1 MFAKKVSQKEY
12 DEMAEK
18 YLLYETEYNNEKL
31 RADNLEAKVRELEE
45 RIRELTEKGIVQPG
59 LINKYNSLEAEY
71 RTLVEAN
78 EKLKASS
85 SAESSEIQELK
96 AEVEKW
102 KKSNT
107 SIREMYELVTK
118 ALDEERAKKSKPI
131 GGRNMADNQI
141 TKWEYKKIGYVDE
154 KELNMLGEQGWEIA
168 GMVSHPA
175 GDNETFLKRPK
186 QVQTQQKAPEPYPG
200 YSR

>member
-59 LINKYNSLEAEY
+59 LINKYNSLEAEC
-71 RTLVEAN
+71 RTLFEAN

-141 TKWEYKKIGYVDE
+141 TKWEYKYVSQNE
-154 KELNMLGEQGWEIA
+154 TELNKAGEQGWEAMDTGTDHSTKIL
-168 GMVSHPA
+168 M
-175 GDNETFLKRPK
+175 KRPK
-186 QVQTQQKAPEPYPG
+186 ITQTQQKAPEPYPG

>member
-118 ALDEERAKKSKPI
+118 ALDEERAKNSKPI

-141 TKWEYKKIGYVDE
+141 TKWEYKYVSQNE
-154 KELNMLGEQGWEIA
+154 TELNKAGEQGWEA
-168 GMVSHPA
+168 MDTGT
-175 GDNETFLKRPK
+175 DNSTKILMKRPK
-186 QVQTQQKAPEPYPG
+186 ITQTQQKAPEPYPV

>member
-59 LINKYNSLEAEY
+59 LINKYNSLEAEC

-141 TKWEYKKIGYVDE
+141 TKWEYKYVSQNE
-154 KELNMLGEQGWEIA
+154 TELNKAGEQGWEA
-168 GMVSHPA
+168 MDTGT
-175 GDNETFLKRPK
+175 DNSTKILMKRPK
-186 QVQTQQKAPEPYPG
+186 ITQTQQKAPEPYPG

>member
-141 TKWEYKKIGYVDE
+141 TKWVYKYVSQNE
-154 KELNMLGEQGWEIA
+154 TELNKAGEQGWEA
-168 GMVSHPA
+168 MDTGT
-175 GDNETFLKRPK
+175 DNSTKILMKRPK
-186 QVQTQQKAPEPYPG
+186 ITQTQQKAPEPYPG

>member
-131 GGRNMADNQI
+131 GGINMADNET
-141 TKWEYKKIGYVDE
+141 TKWEYKQVPFNIDNLQK
-154 KELNMLGEQGWEIA
+154 MGEEGWEATGNSNPNGIL
-168 GMVSHPA
+168 
-175 GDNETFLKRPK
+175 LKRPK
-186 QVQTQQKAPEPYPG
+186 KTQTQQRAPEPYPG

>member
-141 TKWEYKKIGYVDE
+141 TKWEYKYVSQNE
-154 KELNMLGEQGWEIA
+154 TELNKAGEQGWEA
-168 GMVSHPA
+168 MDTGT
-175 GDNETFLKRPK
+175 DNSTKILMKRPK
-186 QVQTQQKAPEPYPG
+186 ITQTQQKAPEPYPS

>member
-59 LINKYNSLEAEY
+59 LIHKYNSLEAEY

-131 GGRNMADNQI
+131 GGRNMADNEP
-141 TKWEYKKIGYVDE
+141 TKWDYKYSTADIN
-154 KELNMLGEQGWEIA
+154 ELQKNGEQGWESTGISNME
-168 GMVSHPA
+168 GILM
-175 GDNETFLKRPK
+175 KRPK
-186 QVQTQQKAPEPYPG
+186 KTQTQQRAPEPYPD

>member
-59 LINKYNSLEAEY
+59 VINKYNSLEAEY

-141 TKWEYKKIGYVDE
+141 TKWEYKYVSQNE
-154 KELNMLGEQGWEIA
+154 TELNKAGEQGWEA
-168 GMVSHPA
+168 MDTGT
-175 GDNETFLKRPK
+175 DNSTKILMKRPK
-186 QVQTQQKAPEPYPG
+186 ITQTQQKAPEPYPG

>member
-118 ALDEERAKKSKPI
+118 ALDEERAKKSKPT
-131 GGRNMADNQI
+131 GGRNMADNEI
-141 TKWEYKKIGYVDE
+141 TKWEYKQVPFYIDDLQK
-154 KELNMLGEQGWEIA
+154 MGEEGWEATGNSNPNGIL
-168 GMVSHPA
+168 
-175 GDNETFLKRPK
+175 LKRPK
-186 QVQTQQKAPEPYPG
+186 KTQTQQRTSEPYPG

>member
-78 EKLKASS
+78 EKLIALNKGEAVKNMKDANVSRTEGAPLVVLNAVFAGKTGENTI
-85 SAESSEIQELK
+85 AEGTDAFYVLTVGK
-96 AEVEKW
+96 
-102 KKSNT
+102 NT
-107 SIREMYELVTK
+107 MPAQDK
-118 ALDEERAKKSKPI
+118 AKKEAL
-131 GGRNMADNQI
+131 R
-141 TKWEYKKIGYVDE
+141 
-154 KELNMLGEQGWEIA
+154 KELEKMSVHFVQ
-168 GMVSHPA
+168 
-175 GDNETFLKRPK
+175 DDYTRFLK
-186 QVQTQQKAPEPYPG
+186 QEYPVKINERN
-200 YSR
+200 YEKFIAK

>member
-141 TKWEYKKIGYVDE
+141 TKWEYKYVSQNE
-154 KELNMLGEQGWEIA
+154 TELNKAGEQGWEA
-168 GMVSHPA
+168 MDTGT
-175 GDNETFLKRPK
+175 DNSTKILMKRPK
-186 QVQTQQKAPEPYPG
+186 ITQTQQKAPEPYPG

>member
-71 RTLVEAN
+71 RTLVEVN

-131 GGRNMADNQI
+131 GGTNMADNQI
-141 TKWEYKKIGYVDE
+141 TKWEYKYVSQNE
-154 KELNMLGEQGWEIA
+154 TELNKAGEQGWEA
-168 GMVSHPA
+168 MDTGT
-175 GDNETFLKRPK
+175 DNSTKILMKRPK
-186 QVQTQQKAPEPYPG
+186 ITQTQQKAPEPYPS

>member
-1 MFAKKVSQKEY
+1 MFEKKVSQKEY

-59 LINKYNSLEAEY
+59 LINKYNSLEAEC
-71 RTLVEAN
+71 RTLFEAN

-131 GGRNMADNQI
+131 GGKNMADNET
-141 TKWEYKKIGYVDE
+141 TKWDYKYTPAGKIE
-154 KELNMLGEQGWEIA
+154 ELKKDGEQGWEATGILTNS
-168 GMVSHPA
+168 GVLM
-175 GDNETFLKRPK
+175 KRPK
-186 QVQTQQKAPEPYPG
+186 TAQTQQRAPEPYPG

>member
-45 RIRELTEKGIVQPG
+45 RIRELTEKGIVQPE

-131 GGRNMADNQI
+131 GGRNMADNEP
-141 TKWEYKKIGYVDE
+141 TKWEYKYVNMDE
-154 KELNMLGEQGWEIA
+154 QSLNTAGEQGWEA
-168 GMVSHPA
+168 LDTGNGGGTKLLM
-175 GDNETFLKRPK
+175 KRPK
-186 QVQTQQKAPEPYPG
+186 KTQTQQRAPEPYPG

>member
-131 GGRNMADNQI
+131 GGRNMADNET
-141 TKWEYKKIGYVDE
+141 TKWEYKQVPFNIDNLQK
-154 KELNMLGEQGWEIA
+154 MGEEGWEATGNSNPNGIL
-168 GMVSHPA
+168 
-175 GDNETFLKRPK
+175 LKRPK
-186 QVQTQQKAPEPYPG
+186 KTQTQQRAPESYPG

>member
-141 TKWEYKKIGYVDE
+141 TKWEYTYVSQNE
-154 KELNMLGEQGWEIA
+154 TELNKAGEQGWEA
-168 GMVSHPA
+168 MDTGT
-175 GDNETFLKRPK
+175 DNSTKILMKRPK
-186 QVQTQQKAPEPYPG
+186 ITQTQQKAPEPYPG

>member
-131 GGRNMADNQI
+131 GGRNMADNET
-141 TKWEYKKIGYVDE
+141 TKWEYKQVPFNIDNLQK
-154 KELNMLGEQGWEIA
+154 MGEEGWEATGNSNPNGIL
-168 GMVSHPA
+168 
-175 GDNETFLKRPK
+175 LKRPK
-186 QVQTQQKAPEPYPG
+186 KTQTQQRAPEPYPG

>member
-131 GGRNMADNQI
+131 GGRNMADKEP
-141 TKWEYKKIGYVDE
+141 TKWEYKYVNMDE
-154 KELNMLGEQGWEIA
+154 QSLNTAGEQGWEA
-168 GMVSHPA
+168 LDTGNGGGTKLLM
-175 GDNETFLKRPK
+175 KRPK
-186 QVQTQQKAPEPYPG
+186 KTQTQQKAPEPYPS

>member
-131 GGRNMADNQI
+131 GGRNMADNEP
-141 TKWEYKKIGYVDE
+141 TKWDYKYSTADIN
-154 KELNMLGEQGWEIA
+154 ELQKNCEQGCESTGISNME
-168 GMVSHPA
+168 GILM
-175 GDNETFLKRPK
+175 KRPK
-186 QVQTQQKAPEPYPG
+186 KTQTQQRAPEPYPD